1 MLLPKFF
8 SLPPVGRGGKLVIDW
23 ARCVSSSVIIPSR
36 TAVRRRSHAM
46 LSSASQIAMEEPMRE
61 LRSEVVG
68 DRRVRLLVNPDG
80 QYTVTLEVRGPQAAW
95 EDISL
100 ITDRDLALHT
110 ASLCYRL
117 RLTEQQA
124 KAIEWRKD

>member
-1 MLLPKFF
+1 
-8 SLPPVGRGGKLVIDW
+8 
-23 ARCVSSSVIIPSR
+23 
-36 TAVRRRSHAM
+36 
-46 LSSASQIAMEEPMRE
+46 MRE

-68 DRRVRLLVNPDG
+68 ERRVRLVTEQDG
-80 QYTVTLEVRGPQAAW
+80 HYSVTIEVWTGAW

-100 ITDRDLALHT
+100 RSDRGLDLHS

-124 KAIEWRKD
+124 RAIEWGGE